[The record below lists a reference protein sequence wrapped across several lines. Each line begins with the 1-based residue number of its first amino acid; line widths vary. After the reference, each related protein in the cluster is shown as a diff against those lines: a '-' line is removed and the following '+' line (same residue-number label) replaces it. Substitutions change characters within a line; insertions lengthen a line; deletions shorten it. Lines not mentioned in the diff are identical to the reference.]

1 MSRQIL
7 CFQCGTAALAGQLH
21 DSEQRDGWT
30 SRGVYL
36 SNSRVPGGHG
46 IAVNGDFTPVSDI
59 HCDLCNEVI
68 TGKIVVAISR
78 IPPGKVMR
86 EWETDY
92 GKVMSAEEV
101 EAYCKLAKI

>member
-36 SNSRVPGGHG
+36 SNSRVP
-46 IAVNGDFTPVSDI
+46 
-59 HCDLCNEVI
+59 
-68 TGKIVVAISR
+68 R
-78 IPPGKVMR
+78 
-86 EWETDY
+86 
-92 GKVMSAEEV
+92 
-101 EAYCKLAKI
+101 